1 MERKKIIERLEPP
14 IGKPNKESIAS
25 LLFKARTDIHL
36 THLEQK
42 SKTLATHEAL
52 KIFYESI
59 LDLVDTYVETSM
71 GIEDNFKAPEVPASV
86 VIDNPLEYFKNLYNT
101 IQTLRVEI
109 KESFLQNQVDEMQQ
123 LIAHTMY
130 RLKRITT

>member
-1 MERKKIIERLEPP
+1 METKGIAQRLGGESKKS
-14 IGKPNKESIAS
+14 GKDNIAV

-52 KIFYESI
+52 KIFYESV
-59 LDLVDTYVETSM
+59 LDLIDTYVETYM
-71 GIEDNFKAPEVPASV
+71 GIDDSFKAPDVPASAV
-86 VIDNPLEYFKNLYNT
+86 VDNPLEYFKALYKN
-101 IQTLRVEI
+101 IETLRIDV
-109 KESFLQNQVDEMQQ
+109 KETFLQNQIDEMQQ

>member
-1 MERKKIIERLEPP
+1 MERKGIAQRLGEES
-14 IGKPNKESIAS
+14 KKSNKESIVA

-42 SKTLATHEAL
+42 SKTLATHETL

-59 LDLVDTYVETSM
+59 LDLIDTYVETSM
-71 GIEDNFKAPEVPASV
+71 GIEDSFKAPEVPASAV
-86 VIDNPLEYFKNLYNT
+86 VDNPLEYFKSLYNT
-101 IQTLRVEI
+101 IQTLRAEV
-109 KESFLQNQVDEMQQ
+109 KESFLQNQIDEMQQ